1 MHPSQKQLSQ
11 HAIISLKGK
20 RDTPPHTHTPV
31 GFRILR
37 DSVLKL
43 GGGRARGRTTQNVA
57 DEKI

>member
-20 RDTPPHTHTPV
+20 RDTPPPHTHTRGLQDPS
-31 GFRILR
+31 RQCLEA
-37 DSVLKL
+37 